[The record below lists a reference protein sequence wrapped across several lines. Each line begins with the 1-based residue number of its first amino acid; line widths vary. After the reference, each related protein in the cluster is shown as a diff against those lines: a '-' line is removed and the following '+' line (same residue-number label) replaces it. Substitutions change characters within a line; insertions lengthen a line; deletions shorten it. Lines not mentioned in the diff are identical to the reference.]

1 MNLAQ
6 AIRVIESRTNRE
18 ICAIQ
23 YEDGS
28 RFRFNVA
35 FVGDTKMYFFNLK
48 H

>member
-6 AIRVIESRTNRE
+6 AIRLIESRTNRE

-28 RFRFNVA
+28 RFKFNVS
-35 FVGDTKMYFFNLK
+35 FSGDTTMYFFNLK
-48 H
+48 

>member
-6 AIRVIESRTNRE
+6 AIRTIEMRTNRE

-28 RFRFNVA
+28 KFRFNVA
-35 FVGDTKMYFFNLK
+35 FVGDTKKYFFDLK

>member
-1 MNLAQ
+1 MNLSQ

-28 RFRFNVA
+28 KFRFNVA
-35 FVGDTKMYFFNLK
+35 FTGDTKKYFFDLK